1 MGLQQN
7 QMTLL
12 LVQEVVIPEA
22 GLAAE
27 AILEVALEIDAEV
40 RLQKQKKKLLVA
52 EAEVIPT
59 VEAVPVIKYLFLHLI
74 LKEIKLQYFP
84 TKESCKLFLFLKF
97 MMNLRNQYTLQHFF
111 LAKFLTNFYLVRNQQ
126 AQTF

>member
-27 AILEVALEIDAEV
+27 AIQEVALEIDAEV

-84 TKESCKLFLFLKF
+84 TKESCKLFLFFLKF
-97 MMNLRNQYTLQHFF
+97 MMNLQNQYTLQHFF
-111 LAKFLTNFYLVRNQQ
+111 LAKVLTNIYL
-126 AQTF
+126 